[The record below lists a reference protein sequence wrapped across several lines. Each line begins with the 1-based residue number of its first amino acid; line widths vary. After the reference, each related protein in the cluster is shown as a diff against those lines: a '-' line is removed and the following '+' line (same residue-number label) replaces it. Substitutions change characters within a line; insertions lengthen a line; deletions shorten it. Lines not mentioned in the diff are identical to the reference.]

1 MFLYGHQRYSH
12 KITKYSKDKEKLY
25 NLVKNDARFHRIDRE
40 AGRVINAVTGVGINM
55 DESEETIDMC
65 KAIEDL
71 REEAMQAGIQTGI
84 QTGRKVGREE
94 EKEKLILRM
103 VKKEKYPYEEIAELA
118 EVSVE
123 KVKELGMKNK

>member
-1 MFLYGHQRYSH
+1 
-12 KITKYSKDKEKLY
+12 
-25 NLVKNDARFHRIDRE
+25 
-40 AGRVINAVTGVGINM
+40 M

-71 REEAMQAGIQTGI
+71 CEEAMQAGIQTGI

-103 VKKEKYPYEEIAELA
+103 LKKKKYTYEERAELA
-118 EVSVE
+118 EISVE

>member
-1 MFLYGHQRYSH
+1 MFLYGYQRYDH

-71 REEAMQAGIQTGI
+71 CEEAMQAGIQTGI

-94 EKEKLILRM
+94 EKLILRM
-103 VKKEKYPYEEIAELA
+103 LKKKKYTYEEIAELA
-118 EVSVE
+118 EISVE